1 MRKIIGGQI
10 QLLGRKA
17 SIPVIVED
25 AKAYFVADVTTREV
39 LGKADFFSLTRWQKQ
54 IGQSSSMQPQEHL
67 QILNAYLEETSL
79 HLQNV
84 QGWWPMNHSVK

>member
-39 LGKADFFSLTRWQKQ
+39 LGKADFFL
-54 IGQSSSMQPQEHL
+54 L
-67 QILNAYLEETSL
+67 D
-79 HLQNV
+79 
-84 QGWWPMNHSVK
+84 